1 MIDVSDENEPRA
13 LARVRPGPPA
23 IVPTGLH
30 TDGQADG
37 VIELQM
43 PNLLPTDNVE
53 EVYDVEVRRKRIPV
67 RITKVDVH
75 CIDNG
80 FVVNLPQAGRQS
92 DYGPDG
98 SKHAFTSKLELLEF
112 IGQLIGQVTYQYVEE
127 ELHDHS
133 RESNG
138 AGGAVG
144 GGDGYHPS
152 PPLAVQ

>member
-1 MIDVSDENEPRA
+1 MSEDTHA

-23 IVPTGLH
+23 IVPTGLK
-30 TDGQADG
+30 TDGQQDG
-37 VIELQM
+37 IIELQM

-53 EVYDVEVRRKRIPV
+53 EVADVRMKRRRIPV

-98 SKHAFTSKLELLEF
+98 SKHAFTTKLELLEF
-112 IGQLIGQVTYQYVEE
+112 IGQVIGQVTYQYVEQEIFDE
-127 ELHDHS
+127 ESKTD
-133 RESNG
+133 G
-138 AGGAVG
+138 AGIV
-144 GGDGYHPS
+144 GGDGYHPT